1 VKSGWVKPHQTTRE
15 EIAELFGL
23 ADRDLEACQTAD
35 LVTDWRFNIAY
46 NAALQLATAA
56 LAAAGYEAA
65 RTAHHLRVIRSL
77 EFTLGLSANKIDLFD
92 AFRKK
97 RNEADYERAGVV
109 SDTEAEEMLALA
121 RELRANV
128 EAWIARTHSSL
139 KP

>member
-1 VKSGWVKPHQTTRE
+1 
-15 EIAELFGL
+15 LFGL
-23 ADRDLEACQTAD
+23 AERDLEACQTAD

-56 LAAAGYEAA
+56 LAAAGYEAS

-77 EFTLGLSANKIDLFD
+77 EFTLALSPNKIDLFD

-121 RELRANV
+121 RELRVDV
-128 EAWIARTHSSL
+128 EAWIARTHPSL
-139 KP
+139 KL

>member
-1 VKSGWVKPHQTTRE
+1 M
-15 EIAELFGL
+15 FGL

-56 LAAAGYEAA
+56 LAAAGYEAS
-65 RTAHHLRVIRSL
+65 RIAHHLRVIRSL
-77 EFTLGLSANKIDLFD
+77 EFTLALSPNKIDLFD

-121 RELRANV
+121 RELRVDV
-128 EAWIARTHSSL
+128 EAWIARTHPSL
-139 KP
+139 KL